1 MRMNM
6 RANDRE
12 YTYDTMIFM
21 NEMLVVGMALLD
33 FTAIALV
40 SRFGREWLYGLIGVN
55 LILISTTGAKLIE
68 HFGLITNVGN
78 VFYAAVFLCLFLLIE
93 HYGHRSAIRGI
104 WLGFALLAFFIG
116 MTQFVLSTV
125 ATSDTRA
132 FDLAL
137 HGTFT
142 PAPRIL
148 LASLFAYFVSTYTA
162 LWIFAGMRERL
173 PDAHVWVR
181 TMLAVLCGQFLDS
194 ILFFSI
200 AFGFSLSFPV
210 LVAVMLGGFLTKSA
224 MGALSLPFISLSSW
238 YRKEARAEE

>member
-1 MRMNM
+1 MRMKM

-93 HYGHRSAIRGI
+93 QYGHRSAIRGI

-142 PAPRIL
+142 PHHASCSQVSSHISSRPTRHSGYSPECESAYPMPMYGCVRCL
-148 LASLFAYFVSTYTA
+148 LSCVVNFLTASCS
-162 LWIFAGMRERL
+162 
-173 PDAHVWVR
+173 
-181 TMLAVLCGQFLDS
+181 
-194 ILFFSI
+194 
-200 AFGFSLSFPV
+200 SLSPLDFHY
-210 LVAVMLGGFLTKSA
+210 
-224 MGALSLPFISLSSW
+224 LSRS
-238 YRKEARAEE
+238 